1 MRTRDFWYQSFDIL
15 DDHKKISIKVFFL
28 ARLFGKINFYV
39 YLCGRLLKIME
50 RNLFI
55 ELLED
60 GDKVSLY
67 SPHFEGEEYSEFEKF
82 LLTYKDTY
90 PDDVRQLVYR
100 LDIIKRDGAADRHF
114 RYEGT
119 KRDRVMALPS
129 HLETTSL
136 RLYLLNIQAKILIL
150 GNGGLKNTATYQ
162 EDENLYRQ
170 VKLLQKIDIKLK
182 QREKD
187 KVIVVTGTEL
197 LGELSFIIDD
207 E

>member
-1 MRTRDFWYQSFDIL
+1 ML
-15 DDHKKISIKVFFL
+15 KISIKVY
-28 ARLFGKINFYV
+28 LFTKELGRINFYV
-39 YLCGRLLKIME
+39 YFCSIKMKYME
-50 RNLFI
+50 RNLLI

-100 LDIIKRDGAADRHF
+100 LDIIKRDGARDMHF

-119 KRDRVMALPS
+119 RRDRVMALPS

-136 RLYLLNIQAKILIL
+136 RLYLINIQAKILIL
-150 GNGGLKNTATYQ
+150 GNGGLKTTATYE
-162 EDENLYRQ
+162 EDVNLHRQ
-170 VKLLQKIDIKLK
+170 VKTLQKIDIQLK
-182 QREKD
+182 QKEKN
-187 KVIVVTGTEL
+187 KIITVSGTEL
-197 LGELSFIIDD
+197 LGELTFTINDD
-207 E
+207 

>member
-1 MRTRDFWYQSFDIL
+1 MPFELKINIKGDFLS
-15 DDHKKISIKVFFL
+15 KI
-28 ARLFGKINFYV
+28 FGIINFYV
-39 YLCGRLLKIME
+39 YFCSRFRNNME
-50 RNLFI
+50 KNLFI

-60 GDKVSLY
+60 GEKVSLY

-100 LDIIKRDGAADRHF
+100 LDIIKRDGAEDRHF

-162 EDENLYRQ
+162 EDENLHRQ
-170 VKLLQKIDIKLK
+170 VKMLQKIDIKLK
-182 QREKD
+182 EREKR
-187 KVIVVTGTEL
+187 KVIVITGTEL
-197 LGELSFIIDD
+197 LGELSFAID
-207 E
+207 EE

>member
-1 MRTRDFWYQSFDIL
+1 
-15 DDHKKISIKVFFL
+15 
-28 ARLFGKINFYV
+28 
-39 YLCGRLLKIME
+39 ME
-50 RNLFI
+50 RNLLI

-67 SPHFEGEEYSEFEKF
+67 SPHFEGEDYSEFEKF
-82 LLTYKDTY
+82 LLTYKDAY

-150 GNGGLKNTATYQ
+150 GNGGLKSTATYQ
-162 EDENLYRQ
+162 EDEH
-170 VKLLQKIDIKLK
+170 LQKIDIEIKE
-182 QREKD
+182 REKQ
-187 KVIVVTGTEL
+187 KMIVITGTEL
-197 LGELSFIIDD
+197 FGELSFTIDD
-207 E
+207 EP

>member
-1 MRTRDFWYQSFDIL
+1 VKEKRQNFWRNQLLCLFLRQNKEYG
-15 DDHKKISIKVFFL
+15 KESI
-28 ARLFGKINFYV
+28 
-39 YLCGRLLKIME
+39 E
-50 RNLFI
+50 

-60 GDKVSLY
+60 GEKVSLY

-100 LDIIKRDGAADRHF
+100 LDIIKRDGARDMHF

-119 KRDRVMALPS
+119 RRDRVMALPS

-150 GNGGLKNTATYQ
+150 GNGGQKNTATYE
-162 EDENLYRQ
+162 EDENLHRQ
-170 VKLLQKIDIKLK
+170 VKVLQKIDIQLK
-182 QREKD
+182 QREKN

-197 LGELSFIIDD
+197 LGELSFTIDD